1 MPVDSRTTVASLAAA
16 LGAALAAFVLTV
28 PPGGHWAVNASDR
41 QVDSWLR
48 AQPTGVAVG
57 AVIAVVACILLQRS
71 GSRRVGWTAA
81 AVATLVLVGARLTV
95 PGVSDLD
102 ALTAMHY
109 LKTTAAGVLLGSVVA
124 TSWAGRAGQWAT
136 TLGTVAAFLSA
147 QAAGMATLT
156 YTTSPVGEA
165 SWWLLGPALA
175 LAIASAVTADAGARI
190 PRVSAREARGA
201 LLTVVALALVNRLQL
216 SWINERGNDSRLQIW
231 VVIGVAMVVVLV
243 ATEVCARLV
252 ERESG
257 GGAFLLAATGIA
269 AAATPVLV
277 DLRYPFREVE
287 PWAAILVAVVAVAV
301 GLRLTVRWRTPVA
314 GLGIAALVPLLA
326 AVWPDFGHDG
336 PWLLVRL
343 AVLGV
348 GAGLAV
354 GSTLPGVAAVAAAG
368 FAIPFVSMVFYS
380 AATVVTS
387 TVVHSGAYAPPPG
400 VPTLTAA
407 AKVPETGWTAYGFDY
422 PGFDY
427 RSAGI
432 ALAIAVAFCAFGV
445 RGLRAPR

>member
-1 MPVDSRTTVASLAAA
+1 MPVASRTIAASLAAA

-41 QVDSWLR
+41 QFDSWLD

-57 AVIAVVACILLQRS
+57 AVIAVATCILLQRS
-71 GSRRVGWTAA
+71 GSRRVGWAA
-81 AVATLVLVGARLTV
+81 AAMATLVLLGARLTV
-95 PGVSDLD
+95 PGVSDFD
-102 ALTAMHY
+102 ALTALHY
-109 LKTTAAGVLLGSVVA
+109 LKTAAAGVLLGSVVA
-124 TSWAGRAGQWAT
+124 TAWAGRAGQWAT
-136 TLGTVAAFLSA
+136 TLGAVAAFLSA
-147 QAAGMATLT
+147 QASGMATLT
-156 YTTSPVGEA
+156 FTTSSVGEP
-165 SWWLLGPALA
+165 SWWLLGPTLA
-175 LAIASAVTADAGARI
+175 LAIASAVTADAGTRI
-190 PRVSAREARGA
+190 QRVSGPEARGA
-201 LLTVVALALVNRLQL
+201 LLTVVALAVVNRLQL
-216 SWINERGNDSRLQIW
+216 SWINERGSDSRLHVW
-231 VVIGVAMVVVLV
+231 VVLGVAMVVVLV

-257 GGAFLLAATGIA
+257 GGAFLLATTGVA
-269 AAATPVLV
+269 AAAMPVLV
-277 DLRYPFREVE
+277 DLRDPFREVS
-287 PWAAILVAVVAVAV
+287 PSVVVAVATGAVAV
-301 GLRLTVRWRTPVA
+301 GLRLAGRWRTPVA
-314 GLGIAALVPLLA
+314 GLGVAALVPLLA
-326 AVWPDFGHDG
+326 AIWPDFGHDG

-368 FAIPFVSMVFYS
+368 FTIPFVSMVFYS
-380 AATVVTS
+380 AATVATS
-387 TVVHSGAYAPPPG
+387 TVVHSGAYEPLRG
-400 VPTLTAA
+400 GPTLSAHT
-407 AKVPETGWTAYGFDY
+407 PETGWTAYGFDY